1 MLTGYDLMHQTYAL
15 RLLGAEPLARQGV
28 AAQLSHRD
36 GIAQLWD
43 DDGSRQ
49 SPAHLRDREQGIV
62 GGDHDIAGGND
73 ASAATEAAALD
84 ECDRRHGQTVEPV
97 DGLSGGA
104 ADADVLLRRGAGN
117 R

>member
-1 MLTGYDLMHQTYAL
+1 MLTGYDLMHQTNAL
-15 RLLGAEPLARQGV
+15 RLLGAESLARQGV

-36 GIAQLWD
+36 GIAQLRD

-73 ASAATEAAALD
+73 ASAAAEAAAL
-84 ECDRRHGQTVEPV
+84 EATVGTGRRLSRSMAWAVARLTRMFSCAEALATDR
-97 DGLSGGA
+97 
-104 ADADVLLRRGAGN
+104 
-117 R
+117 